1 MLNWAARY
9 YPIVRILKTHG
20 LFHDGSLL
28 EIGSGAVGIGR
39 FRKLPFVGC
48 DISFSLPPEW
58 PMTPVTASAAQ
69 LPMRDKQ
76 FDVVVASDV
85 LEHVPPEFRQAVVA
99 ESLRVARKLVI
110 FGFPC
115 GQLAW
120 QSDQALF
127 NAYLNAKRSPPP
139 WLAEHMDSPF
149 PGPEIIQQADGW
161 DVQQTGNEN
170 IRFHSWLMAKE
181 MTSGRFVRASS
192 IAMRRAPLLLEA
204 MLRKAD
210 RSPFYRQ
217 IFVLSRCSQ
226 NQP

>member
-28 EIGSGAVGIGR
+28 EIGSGSVGIGR
-39 FRKLPFVGC
+39 FRKIPFVGC
-48 DISFSLPPEW
+48 DISFPLPPEW
-58 PMTPVTASAAQ
+58 PMTPVTASAAR
-69 LPMRDKQ
+69 LPMKDKQ

-127 NAYLNAKRSPPP
+127 NAYLHAKRPPPP
-139 WLAEHMDSPF
+139 WLAEHMEAPF

-226 NQP
+226 NEA